1 MSHEVGDGS
10 GAGIEVVNQLISGK
24 VGKLAC
30 HTVEV
35 VSLLGI
41 GLVETLRTYLE
52 LQVFHQFEDM
62 VVALEEAE
70 LQVVDGIISLLVVYI
85 HERCNLRKLV
95 SHLLHQLQ
103 CSLLIALL
111 IVVELEDEHP
121 LSGVRI
127 TDHHVAEQTV
137 LLTQVVEGI
146 VVRISIFEYEVAD
159 FVAEVIHQP
168 ALPDRINLVEGSGD
182 METDGV
188 LGVALLER
196 CYGIILFL
204 RELSQFLGGEP
215 SLVAASEL
223 YLVAVLLSLHAAH
236 DRAELR

>member
-1 MSHEVGDGS
+1 
-10 GAGIEVVNQLISGK
+10 
-24 VGKLAC
+24 
-30 HTVEV
+30 
-35 VSLLGI
+35 
-41 GLVETLRTYLE
+41 
-52 LQVFHQFEDM
+52 M

-70 LQVVDGIISLLVVYI
+70 FQVVDGIVSLLVVYI
-85 HERCNLRKLV
+85 HERCNLRELV

-159 FVAEVIHQP
+159 LVAEVIHQP

-204 RELSQFLGGEP
+204 RELSLDLLFVRQVLPFA
-215 SLVAASEL
+215 SAADAEVL
-223 YLVAVLLSLHAAH
+223 AHRLLSHLALLDEANHLGFAILMFLLYYLQVDNISWHTERYEDDLFIYAC
-236 DRAELR
+236 DALTLGCYCLDGDVL